1 MSNIILRMKRI
12 LIYCGSA
19 KGNHPIYEE
28 AAISTAQEL
37 VKRNLGLVYG
47 GGNVG
52 LMGILA
58 DEVLRLGGE
67 VLGVIPQRL
76 MEKEVGHLGL
86 NELFV
91 VNDMHERKAKMFE
104 LSDACIALPGGIGTM
119 EELFEAFTW
128 SQLGFHHK
136 ACGVL
141 NTNGYYDKLEQLMQQ
156 MVNEGFLRQQ
166 HQHQLLFD
174 QDVPTLFDRL
184 LNQQNEFGTK
194 WW

>member
-1 MSNIILRMKRI
+1 MYQQTTL
-12 LIYCGSA
+12 LVA
-19 KGNHPIYEE
+19 H
-28 AAISTAQEL
+28 EL

-52 LMGILA
+52 LMGVLA

-67 VLGVIPQRL
+67 VIGVIPQRL
-76 MEKEVGHLGL
+76 MEKEVGHQGL
-86 NELFV
+86 TELFV
-91 VNDMHERKAKMFE
+91 VKDMHERKAKMFE

-136 ACGVL
+136 PCGVL
-141 NTNGYYDKLEQLMQQ
+141 NTNGYYDKLEQLMQH
-156 MVNEGFLRQQ
+156 MVNEGFLLQQ
-166 HQHQLLFD
+166 HKDQLVFEHDVTKLFEVLLFKE
-174 QDVPTLFDRL
+174 
-184 LNQQNEFGTK
+184 NAFGSK

>member
-1 MSNIILRMKRI
+1 MKRI

-19 KGNHPIYEE
+19 KGNDAAYEQ
-28 AAISTAQEL
+28 AAVATAQEL

-52 LMGILA
+52 LMGVMA

-67 VLGVIPQRL
+67 VIGVIPQRL
-76 MEKEVGHLGL
+76 MDKEVGHNGL
-86 NELFV
+86 SELFV

-104 LSDACIALPGGIGTM
+104 LSDACLALPGGIGTM

-136 ACGVL
+136 PCGVL
-141 NTNGYYDKLEQLMQQ
+141 NINGYYNSLHALMQH
-156 MVNEGFLRQQ
+156 MVDSGFLLQQ
-166 HQHQLLFD
+166 HKDQLLFE
-174 QDVPTLFDRL
+174 QDVPTLFDVL
-184 LNQQNEFGTK
+184 LSKENEFGSK